1 MEFQRLDDLRTADGK
16 PVPAYLYRPEQPIG
30 GAALC
35 HGYGGSKEQMMGLA
49 ARLAEAGVAA
59 LCFDL
64 RGHGENPAF
73 LDERMVDD
81 LEAAIRFLRRFGRVA
96 AIGHSLGGRLALM
109 STADVVVALSPAV
122 PKKPSEEGRQL
133 LMTFASMTVKVAEP
147 AQILDLLRDLGE
159 VPRRDG
165 HTLLVYAK
173 GDIPTLIEGTLEVK
187 KGLPQAELL
196 EITTHQHQP
205 APLSKSI
212 LHYLHHWFNHAELKY
227 HTQVLE
233 EVPRWLKARLQ

>member
-16 PVPAYLYRPEQPIG
+16 PVPAYLYRPGQPIG

-49 ARLAEAGVAA
+49 ARLAEEGLAA

-64 RGHGENPAF
+64 RGHGENPAL
-73 LDERMVDD
+73 LDERMLDD
-81 LEAAIRFLRRFGRVA
+81 LEAAIRFLRRFGKVA

-122 PKKPSEEGRQL
+122 PKKPSEEGRQIL
-133 LMTFASMTVKVAEP
+133 LAFASTMVKTASP
-147 AQILDLLRDLGE
+147 AKILELLGNLGE
-159 VPRRDG
+159 IPRKEG
-165 HTLLVYAK
+165 ATLLVYAK

-212 LHYLHHWFNHAELKY
+212 LRYLHHWFNHAELKY
-227 HTQVLE
+227 NVEVLE
-233 EVPRWLKARLQ
+233 EVPRWLKVRLR